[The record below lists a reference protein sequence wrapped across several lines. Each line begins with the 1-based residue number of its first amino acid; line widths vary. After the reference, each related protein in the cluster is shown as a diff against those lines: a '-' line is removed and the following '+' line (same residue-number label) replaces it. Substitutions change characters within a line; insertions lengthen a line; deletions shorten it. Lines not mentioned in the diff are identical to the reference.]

1 MSEKATFGAGCFWH
15 VEADFERLKGQF
27 GVDWVVVSYPAV
39 PGLDCRWHNGTVA
52 VCRVP

>member
-1 MSEKATFGAGCFWH
+1 LALAGWKDFRL
-15 VEADFERLKGQF
+15 ADFERLKGQF